1 MLCQATCLSVVQTNF
16 DKNIRARIRDPAAKI
31 LPECLNIPT
40 LSVPRIL
47 TVWRPGLPF
56 PMKEKTSARQ
66 ARPRRGSGVSADKM
80 SQQEAREIETLVER
94 SGYEARELVK
104 RIIDVFRLRGGSA
117 NRRGDRQGRTRITK
131 DIRDMVKRELAAGK
145 TLDQV
150 ARDTGVNYTLVGKI
164 SKGVY
169 DEPGK
174 AA

>member
-1 MLCQATCLSVVQTNF
+1 
-16 DKNIRARIRDPAAKI
+16 
-31 LPECLNIPT
+31 
-40 LSVPRIL
+40 
-47 TVWRPGLPF
+47 
-56 PMKEKTSARQ
+56 MKEKTSARQ